1 MYQETFGTDWEYLG
15 RDDVLRRAF
24 ALGVAEELG
33 NAPEG
38 ELERLLS
45 QVAGSYGRSLI
56 ELAYDEG
63 RTRGR
68 KPRPDSDDEEVWAE
82 LVEDRSTAV
91 DPPTRPP
98 RPEPSRPTDLPGGL
112 SPPTFL
118 DVDRD
123 DLARLGLP
131 DFLR

>member
-1 MYQETFGTDWEYLG
+1 MYRETFGTDWEYLG

-24 ALGVAEELG
+24 ALGVAEGLG

-68 KPRPDSDDEEVWAE
+68 KPRPESDDEEVWAE
-82 LVEDRSTAV
+82 LVEDRSTPV
-91 DPPTRPP
+91 DPSTRPP
-98 RPEPSRPTDLPGGL
+98 RPDPPRPTDLPGSL
-112 SPPTFL
+112 SPPAL
-118 DVDRD
+118 LNVDRD
-123 DLARLGLP
+123 DLERLGLP